1 MLTIKC
7 FLELTGFCKS
17 PGPGNANIF
26 NQFLEDTDN
35 SQIQSKQPIALSE
48 VKMKRS
54 FIHATC
60 YGFKVEWNNKYP
72 SQSIQRGDERKE
84 VGAQCCTFWVELV
97 MAWRFLTNIHH
108 SLLEVKTNATCYCT
122 KVSTNFLQIF
132 IELNSKQPL
141 LSPFTNLRRP
151 KVCTF
156 FQLYLCLS
164 CMDIEI
170 FTAHLKLQQNHLL
183 QLVACDDAV

>member
-1 MLTIKC
+1 MQSIIFKMLTIKC

-97 MAWRFLTNIHH
+97 MAWMFLTNIHH
-108 SLLEVKTNATCYCT
+108 PHQCYLLLHKSFYKFLTNIHRTQFKAAL
-122 KVSTNFLQIF
+122 V
-132 IELNSKQPL
+132 E
-141 LSPFTNLRRP
+141 PFN
-151 KVCTF
+151 
-156 FQLYLCLS
+156 
-164 CMDIEI
+164 
-170 FTAHLKLQQNHLL
+170 
-183 QLVACDDAV
+183 